1 MSKKTIELV
10 CDKCGKTFIYRRNGN
25 GLPQYCSYCFNKI
38 RKAHEQLMED
48 EKIRLEE
55 AAWRKQYI
63 IDCKNFE
70 EQLLKVT
77 TIPLEDIVLDG
88 GTLYI
93 IGNGF
98 DLMHGI
104 KSSYR
109 SFRDSMGKN
118 NPLRNLLETYL
129 KAEDIWA
136 DFESAL
142 GHVRMDMMANKEI
155 IGDMLDM
162 SGAFDEDAGAAE
174 YYMAQEMAAEPMRM
188 ITEELDKRFRSWI
201 EKLEIGTQDRPLKA
215 LIHDD
220 KVLCFNYTEF
230 IEKMYGVSEK
240 NICYIHGCR
249 RKKKGKSKERLI
261 LGHKPGAS
269 DEDFYEIEEI
279 KKIKS
284 YRSQMIDLA
293 QEGVIGLLSE
303 YDKKVTKDCQYIIA
317 LHKNFFKS
325 LDTIENIVI
334 IGHSVSPVDWDYFI
348 EVAQNASKAKW
359 YFGCHG
365 IHDLEN
371 TIKLSTYLGIH
382 PTIFRTDRISVS
394 VIPEP
399 KVPEN
404 IQRPKFKSIQSLDKK
419 WRVQWWDKEINI
431 IGNGMKKAY
440 IMQEQIRTCVFSPID
455 DILFI
460 LIKGLDAG
468 IPFFRLVDENWVYID
483 EIKPLPHQ
491 NVLNQRLRHVFATD
505 NQITFVYNNRVRE
518 YSLETGAL
526 VRNLAKRDAKND
538 EYEGKEITEIF
549 NYKLNFPS
557 RQYFT
562 NCYE

>member
-1 MSKKTIELV
+1 MGKKTIELV

-25 GLPQYCSYCFNKI
+25 DLPQYCSYCFNKI

-63 IDCKNFE
+63 IDCKKFE
-70 EQLLKVT
+70 ERLLKVT

-93 IGNGF
+93 SGNGF

-230 IEKMYGVSEK
+230 IEKCTAFLRRIFVIFMGVEERKRESLK
-240 NICYIHGCR
+240 NG
-249 RKKKGKSKERLI
+249 
-261 LGHKPGAS
+261 
-269 DEDFYEIEEI
+269 
-279 KKIKS
+279 
-284 YRSQMIDLA
+284 
-293 QEGVIGLLSE
+293 
-303 YDKKVTKDCQYIIA
+303 
-317 LHKNFFKS
+317 
-325 LDTIENIVI
+325 
-334 IGHSVSPVDWDYFI
+334 
-348 EVAQNASKAKW
+348 
-359 YFGCHG
+359 
-365 IHDLEN
+365 
-371 TIKLSTYLGIH
+371 
-382 PTIFRTDRISVS
+382 
-394 VIPEP
+394 
-399 KVPEN
+399 
-404 IQRPKFKSIQSLDKK
+404 
-419 WRVQWWDKEINI
+419 
-431 IGNGMKKAY
+431 
-440 IMQEQIRTCVFSPID
+440 
-455 DILFI
+455 
-460 LIKGLDAG
+460 
-468 IPFFRLVDENWVYID
+468 
-483 EIKPLPHQ
+483 
-491 NVLNQRLRHVFATD
+491 
-505 NQITFVYNNRVRE
+505 
-518 YSLETGAL
+518 
-526 VRNLAKRDAKND
+526 
-538 EYEGKEITEIF
+538 
-549 NYKLNFPS
+549 
-557 RQYFT
+557 
-562 NCYE
+562 